1 MAQAAQAAQTA
12 LDGDRTA
19 DRPPGETAPS
29 HRAGAAGG
37 RASGRNWRRFVPLLV
52 IVACLA
58 AAYALGWQRYLALD
72 YLAESRLAL
81 KQAVAA
87 NPVAAPLAFM
97 GIYALV
103 VALSVPAASILTIFA
118 GFLFGWFAGG
128 ALVAVA
134 ATAGATVLFLAART
148 AFGDFLRERAGGRA
162 LRLAEGF
169 EKDAFGYLL
178 ALRLA
183 PVFPFFVVNIAPA
196 FFHVRLRT
204 YLAATFL
211 GILPGTFAYAYLGR
225 SIDAVL
231 TQAHKAG
238 RPVGLADLV
247 SPQITVAFLILAA
260 FAVLPVAWR
269 AARRR
274 ARSWET
280 HERGMPAGGHGD
292 NPHT

>member
-1 MAQAAQAAQTA
+1 MVQTA
-12 LDGDRTA
+12 LDRDRIVDKTSTHPRRQAA
-19 DRPPGETAPS
+19 DG
-29 HRAGAAGG
+29 AGI
-37 RASGRNWRRFVPLLV
+37 RRNWTRFVPLLL

-58 AAYALGWQRYLALD
+58 AGYAFGWQRYLTLD
-72 YLAESRLAL
+72 YLAASRLAL
-81 KQAVAA
+81 KETVAA
-87 NPVAAPLAFM
+87 DPIAAPLVFM
-97 GIYALV
+97 GLYALV

-128 ALVAVA
+128 FLVAIA

-148 AFGDFLRERAGGRA
+148 AFGDFLRERAGDRV

-183 PVFPFFVVNIAPA
+183 PVFPFFLVNIAPA

-211 GILPGTFAYAYLGR
+211 GILPATFVYAYLGR

-231 TQAHKAG
+231 TEAHQAG

-247 SPQITVAFLILAA
+247 SPQVTVAFLLLALIA
-260 FAVLPVAWR
+260 LLPVAVR
-269 AARRR
+269 ALRRR
-274 ARSWET
+274 RWS
-280 HERGMPAGGHGD
+280 
-292 NPHT
+292 

>member
-1 MAQAAQAAQTA
+1 
-12 LDGDRTA
+12 
-19 DRPPGETAPS
+19 
-29 HRAGAAGG
+29 
-37 RASGRNWRRFVPLLV
+37 
-52 IVACLA
+52 
-58 AAYALGWQRYLALD
+58 
-72 YLAESRLAL
+72 
-81 KQAVAA
+81 
-87 NPVAAPLAFM
+87 M
-97 GIYALV
+97 GLYALV

-128 ALVAVA
+128 FLVAIA

-148 AFGDFLRERAGGRA
+148 AFGDFLRERAGDRV

-183 PVFPFFVVNIAPA
+183 PVFPFFLVNIAPA

-211 GILPGTFAYAYLGR
+211 GILPATFVYAYLGR

-231 TQAHKAG
+231 TEAHQAG

-247 SPQITVAFLILAA
+247 SPQVTVAFLLLALIA
-260 FAVLPVAWR
+260 LLPVAVR
-269 AARRR
+269 ALRRR
-274 ARSWET
+274 RWS
-280 HERGMPAGGHGD
+280 
-292 NPHT
+292 